1 MCVSAVLVFGAP
13 QGPLSQPWV
22 AFAGHMLSAVI
33 AVSCAK
39 FILDIFIAALVAVG
53 LAIGVMHYI
62 RAIHPSGGAT
72 A

>member
-1 MCVSAVLVFGAP
+1 MCASAVLVFGVP
-13 QGPLSQPWV
+13 QGPLSQPWAV
-22 AFAGHMLSAVI
+22 FAGHMVSAVI

-39 FILDIFIAALVAVG
+39 FILDIFIAASVAVG

-62 RAIHPSGGAT
+62 RAIHPPGGAT